1 MTNRHT
7 IFISLSILLLA
18 VMLIYSIFREY
29 GYNHLSDV
37 RLKQHDVVQ
46 MNAQI
51 ALENHHFSVEIDRL
65 KNDPNYI
72 ESIARHEL
80 GMVKPNEIILKF
92 GNPTPLKTKK

>member
-7 IFISLSILLLA
+7 IFIGLSILLLT

-37 RLKQHDVVQ
+37 RLKQRDIVQ

-51 ALENHHFSVEIDRL
+51 ARENHHFNVEIDRL
-65 KNDPNYI
+65 NNDPSYI

-80 GMVKPNEIILKF
+80 GMVKPDELILKF
-92 GNPTPLKTKK
+92 GNPTPPKK